1 MKGIFSSFLSFIMLM
16 ITASASYGQGP
27 NLGAASTFAL
37 FTANG
42 AVDNAGANTYIV
54 GDVGTNSGASTGFS
68 AASIVGQTHVADAV
82 SSQAALDIISA
93 YNSLTNE
100 PCTPGS
106 ATATTLGGGQ
116 TLPPATYC
124 LGGATSVVGTLILD
138 GQNNANSL
146 FIFKI
151 NGALTTDVTTQV
163 VLINAASAKNIYWRV
178 SGAADFA
185 ANSTFAGTIIASGAI
200 GLANEVLLMGR
211 TLSTTGAISTNNN
224 RVTSPGATPMPVE
237 LTEFTAEAQAG
248 RALLRWTTAS
258 EKNNAYFAIESS
270 ADGRTFVRQGHVA
283 GQGTSAQPH
292 AYTWTDARPAAT
304 PAAYYRL
311 RQVDNDST
319 ATYSPVRL
327 VRFAAAATLQLQAYP
342 NPFQQQLRVQI
353 DVAQAASATLWLTD
367 ALGQLL
373 MQRTLALTA
382 GSNAV
387 TLDEAPALRPGRYFV
402 YLRQGAQRQTLSLVR
417 E

>member
-1 MKGIFSSFLSFIMLM
+1 MKGIFSSFWSFIILL
-16 ITASASYGQGP
+16 ITTSASYGQGP

-42 AVDNAGANTYIV
+42 AVGNSGTSTYIV

-82 SSQAALDIISA
+82 SSQAALDIVSA

-100 PCTPGS
+100 PCSPGS
-106 ATATTLGGGQ
+106 TTATTLGGGQ

-124 LGGATSVVGTLILD
+124 LGGATSVAGTLILD

-185 ANSTFAGTIIASGAI
+185 SNSTFAGTIIASGAI
-200 GLANEVLLMGR
+200 GLANEVLLLGR

-224 RVTSPGATPMPVE
+224 RVTSPGATPMPVVM
-237 LTEFTAEAQAG
+237 TEFTAEDQAG
-248 RALLRWTTAS
+248 RALLRWATAS

-270 ADGRTFVRQGHVA
+270 SDGRTFVHRGRVP
-283 GQGTSAQPH
+283 GQGTNVGPH
-292 AYTWTDARPAAT
+292 IYTWTDIRQAPAT
-304 PAAYYRL
+304 YYRL

-319 ATYSPVRL
+319 TTYSPVRL
-327 VRFAAAATLQLQAYP
+327 VRFAAATTLQLQAYP

-353 DVAQAASATLWLTD
+353 EAAQTAPATLRLTD

-373 MQRTLALTA
+373 LQRTLPLTA
-382 GSNAV
+382 GSNTL

-402 YLRQGAQRQTLSLVR
+402 YLRQGAQRQTISLVR